1 VAAAEGLPHR
11 AITWQR
17 SLISED
23 DIREAFQDPA
33 VFCNRSIVP
42 TDPEPVYRFLPSYSD
57 PPQHM
62 KYRQTMNRW
71 FAPAAVT
78 KFSPELQR
86 LARETV
92 AEVSADG
99 ATDYL
104 KTFGDHFPV
113 RGFLLSMGL
122 PQDDAEFFVDRAR
135 LMSGGTDSPV
145 HGGMEPRLR
154 TGRTR
159 SMAARRPSTPM
170 STSSPTSRGDDG
182 RHASRT

>member
-1 VAAAEGLPHR
+1 MADDYASVDVDLGMVAPATEHWKQIDALREAHR
-11 AITWQR
+11 FFRNTNGNYWVLTR
-17 SLISED
+17 YD
-23 DIREAFQDPA
+23 DIREAFQNPA

-42 TDPEPVYRFLPSYSD
+42 TDPDPVYRFLPSYSD

-122 PQDDAEFFVDRAR
+122 P
-135 LMSGGTDSPV
+135 
-145 HGGMEPRLR
+145 
-154 TGRTR
+154 
-159 SMAARRPSTPM
+159 
-170 STSSPTSRGDDG
+170 
-182 RHASRT
+182 

>member
-1 VAAAEGLPHR
+1 MREAHR
-11 AITWQR
+11 YFRNTNGNYWVLTR
-17 SLISED
+17 YD
-23 DIREAFQDPA
+23 DIREAFQNPA

-42 TDPEPVYRFLPSYSD
+42 TDPDPVYRFLPSYSD

-92 AEVSADG
+92 GEVSADG

-122 PQDDAEFFVDRAR
+122 PQDNAYTGVLREAMAVDSLDPVGVYFGTSTGQLYGSRDEGQTWRLIADNLPSIWSVDAAVV
-135 LMSGGTDSPV
+135 G
-145 HGGMEPRLR
+145 
-154 TGRTR
+154 
-159 SMAARRPSTPM
+159 
-170 STSSPTSRGDDG
+170 
-182 RHASRT
+182 